1 MDKRETGRSD
11 RHGLFEGE
19 FRVGSTSESK
29 KNSVF
34 VCAIIFIEPEAINIC
49 FLREKYNV
57 H

>member
-19 FRVGSTSESK
+19 FRVRSTSESK
-29 KNSVF
+29 KISVF

-49 FLREKYNV
+49 FLREKYDV